1 MLLVIAGTSG
11 AGKGAIVTA
20 LRQRFPELWY
30 SVSATTRPPRP
41 GESEGRDYFFL
52 SREAFERLRDDA
64 GLLEWFDVYGE
75 LKGTPKAPVMERLER
90 GEDVLLE
97 VDAQGALAV
106 RAAVPDA
113 TLVFVRAP
121 SREEQRR
128 RLTERPN
135 EEGLDV
141 EARIAAADWEESVA
155 PEFDF
160 VVVNDDLDRAVDE
173 VATILRNSHPR
184 D

>member
-1 MLLVIAGTSG
+1 VLVVIAGTSG
-11 AGKGAIVTA
+11 AGKGAIVAA

-30 SVSATTRPPRP
+30 SVSATSRPPRP
-41 GESEGRDYFFL
+41 GEIDGRDYFFMT
-52 SREAFERLRDDA
+52 REAFERLRDEG
-64 GLLEWFDVYGE
+64 GLLEWFEVYGE
-75 LKGTPKAPVMERLER
+75 LKGTPRLPVTERLDR

-121 SREEQRR
+121 SRDEQRR

-135 EEGLDV
+135 EEGVDV

-155 PEFDF
+155 SEFDV
-160 VVVNDDLDRAVDE
+160 VVVNDDLDRAVEE
-173 VATILRNSHPR
+173 VAAILRSSHPR